1 MMNKE
6 YKNFFGGLD
15 ADVDIDSPKDFVNQ
29 VSDDENTDRSVS
41 GTVDDWLSSLAQYGG
56 DVETFTTPSGQ
67 VITGRTGNGTGADVP
82 IAEYAEGTAIRD
94 AFQEKLEDRRKANKK
109 QGLSAFAKGL
119 TQGLGILQSPLSPSE
134 GTEPKLGENSGLIT
148 ETRNPVI
155 PILIG
160 LIGVAVLFF
169 AISKSKKGNVRP
181 MPMPTA

>member
-1 MMNKE
+1 MNKE

-15 ADVDIDSPKDFVNQ
+15 ADVDVDSSKDFVNQ
-29 VSDDENTDRSVS
+29 VTYNPNEIFDFLDGSEADDGGGAGGINFPDADGDGIPDAIDIDAGS
-41 GTVDDWLSSLAQYGG
+41 GTGVSTVQ
-56 DVETFTTPSGQ
+56 
-67 VITGRTGNGTGADVP
+67 
-82 IAEYAEGTAIRD
+82 D
-94 AFQEKLEDRRKANKK
+94 ALEDRRKANKK

>member
-15 ADVDIDSPKDFVNQ
+15 ADVDIDSSKDFVNQ
-29 VSDDENTDRSVS
+29 VTYNPNEIFDFLDGSEADDGGGAGGINFPDADGDGIPDAIDIDAGS
-41 GTVDDWLSSLAQYGG
+41 GTGVSTVQ
-56 DVETFTTPSGQ
+56 
-67 VITGRTGNGTGADVP
+67 
-82 IAEYAEGTAIRD
+82 D
-94 AFQEKLEDRRKANKK
+94 ALEDRRKANKK